1 MLYAFRRSMKIKM
14 IVSLLLLMGF
24 GSITAYA
31 TYITAAVK
39 GEDTL
44 PITITPENWPTT
56 NGGVVLDAGIEA
68 RIDELMASMTIE
80 ELVGQTIQADISHVT
95 PEDVRRYRLGA
106 ILNGGNSAPGEDVR
120 TEPDKWLD
128 LADEFY
134 AASMDTTN
142 GRKAIPILWGTDAV
156 HGHNNIMG
164 ATIFPHNIGLGATR
178 NPELIQQI
186 GEITARE
193 IIVTGMDWTFAPTL
207 AVVRDNRW
215 GRTYESYS
223 EDPEIVAQYASA
235 IVKGLQGELNTNR
248 FLGDEHVIAT
258 AKHFIGD
265 GGTQHGKDQG
275 DNIDSETDLRDYH
288 GAGYPPALE
297 AGVQT
302 VMASFTSWHGTRM
315 HGHRPLLTNV
325 LKERMGFNGFVIG
338 DWNGHAQI
346 PGCSPKS
353 CPTAINAG
361 IDMFMAPDGWR
372 ELHKNTVEQVKS
384 GEIPRSRLEDAVRRI
399 LRVKFRL
406 GLFEKPKPSER
417 PLAGNYSLLGH
428 SDHQAIARQ
437 AVRESLVLLK
447 NQEKLLPLRP
457 DQTILVTG
465 NGAND
470 IGKQSGGWTLSWQGT
485 GNTNKHFPN
494 GTSIWEGLRSAIV
507 AGGGNAILSADGS
520 YDQVPDVAIVV
531 FGENP
536 YAEFKG
542 DLDNLNYPSH
552 PELQL
557 LQSFQA
563 KGIPTVVIFLSGRPL
578 WVTPVMNAADAFVA
592 AWLPGSAG
600 EGIADVLLR
609 KPDGAIN
616 IDFKGKLSFSWPRT
630 ATQSKVNRGDSN
642 YDPLFPYGYGLTYE
656 DNGDIAEL
664 PEISGLDGSET
675 TTSNAL
681 FAFGK
686 AIAPWSLQA
695 TAGDDSSTV
704 VDARTK
710 LGEALMIRAIDR
722 AAQEDAQQFVWN
734 GGATGAIALT
744 GPATDYTAASHYDD
758 MALVIQY
765 RVDATPEG
773 SVTLFAECG
782 DDCRANLDFTQLFAE
797 SPLGEWTQTE
807 IPLSSLV
814 DAGADMSKLTALG
827 VETAASFSLSLSD
840 IRLVPKDEVPG
851 S

>member
-56 NGGVVLDAGIEA
+56 NGGAVLDAGIEA

-265 GGTQHGKDQG
+265 GGTQQGKDQG

-353 CPTAINAG
+353 CPAAINAG

-384 GEIPRSRLEDAVRRI
+384 GEIPRSRLEDAVRRV

-428 SDHQAIARQ
+428 SDHQVIARQ

-494 GTSIWEGLRSAIV
+494 GTSIWEGLSSAIV
-507 AGGGNAILSADGS
+507 ASGGNAVLSADGS

-664 PEISGLDGSET
+664 PETSGLDGSET

-695 TAGDDSSTV
+695 TAGDVSSTV

-734 GGATGAIALT
+734 GGATGAISLT

-797 SPLGEWTQTE
+797 SPPRRMDPDRNPPQQ
-807 IPLSSLV
+807 SSRRWSRYV
-814 DAGADMSKLTALG
+814 
-827 VETAASFSLSLSD
+827 
-840 IRLVPKDEVPG
+840 
-851 S
+851 